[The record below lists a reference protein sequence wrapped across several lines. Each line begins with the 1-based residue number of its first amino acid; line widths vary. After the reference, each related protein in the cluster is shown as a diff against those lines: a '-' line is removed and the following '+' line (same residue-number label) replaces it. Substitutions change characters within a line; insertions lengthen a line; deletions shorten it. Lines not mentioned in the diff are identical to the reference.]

1 MGRFPGYDR
10 EEKKY
15 DAEVHKD
22 RIMGEHVSSYMEYLQ
37 EEDEEVFKKQFA
49 SYIDEGID
57 SGDIEDLMTEAM
69 EKIRED
75 PSPSENL
82 LLIKLMDSS
91 MQNQRNYLWKNEK
104 RR

>member
-1 MGRFPGYDR
+1 
-10 EEKKY
+10 
-15 DAEVHKD
+15 
-22 RIMGEHVSSYMEYLQ
+22 MEYLQ

-75 PSPSENL
+75 PSPSEKSTFNKADGL
-82 LLIKLMDSS
+82 KFAKQKKLSLEERKEKIAIK
-91 MQNQRNYLWKNEK
+91 KEK
-104 RR
+104 ILNGEWDEED